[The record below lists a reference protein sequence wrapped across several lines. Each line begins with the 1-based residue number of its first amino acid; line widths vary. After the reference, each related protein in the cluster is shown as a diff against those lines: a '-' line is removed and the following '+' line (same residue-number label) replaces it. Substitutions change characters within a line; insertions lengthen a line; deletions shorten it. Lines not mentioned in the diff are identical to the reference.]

1 MPCTR
6 SCAIGESKWTV
17 VVPGMR
23 WRNWE
28 ILLLSEVAR
37 TVSMVVKSRSL
48 DGLHSTRWMITAFR
62 ALLMLS
68 LMATSGVERG
78 VPSLLTMSRR
88 SRRVRPF
95 LGEGALG
102 VVEAGA
108 TVGVGFADGVAF
120 FFFPFLA
127 TCAHVEGEGC
137 FARRS
142 DGGGGGG
149 GSGVAGAEVDRPRSR
164 SSRCMPSRWSWM
176 SLRSFMRY

>member
-6 SCAIGESKWTV
+6 SCAVGESKWTV

-48 DGLHSTRWMITAFR
+48 DGLHSTRWVITGFR
-62 ALLMLS
+62 TLLMLS
-68 LMATSGVERG
+68 LMATSGVKRG

-102 VVEAGA
+102 VIEAGA
-108 TVGVGFADGVAF
+108 TAGVGFADGIAF
-120 FFFPFLA
+120 IRKIRVL
-127 TCAHVEGEGC
+127 
-137 FARRS
+137 
-142 DGGGGGG
+142 
-149 GSGVAGAEVDRPRSR
+149 RPA
-164 SSRCMPSRWSWM
+164 PSRVPGALDVRLQN
-176 SLRSFMRY
+176 SLVQTFICFVRR